1 MKTFTSVDA
10 DRLLG
15 LADQFIEDW
24 EETARESGDVPE
36 LKRALKRKEEFA
48 AIRPLLMAA
57 PKLAAFT
64 RKVADMG
71 RLSYSNLTAADL
83 KALVDEARSIL
94 SNIKNP

>member
-57 PKLAAFT
+57 PEMAGMIRGLVFQFEHNGDECPEDRALLDQAE
-64 RKVADMG
+64 
-71 RLSYSNLTAADL
+71 RLLN
-83 KALVDEARSIL
+83 RI
-94 SNIKNP
+94 NQ